1 MVATLVRRL
10 ATDIRTQSS
19 ASSPRLGARHG
30 LFDAR
35 EHARA
40 RGVQVLCEAHDGAQ
54 RGGFLAALEHAD
66 VGAVVPAAKPELFLG
81 YPQSLPQFAQD
92 PAARAHGPTEIAFL
106 AGDAPD
112 GGMAERQV
120 LLAEV
125 FVLRYQMIAVATGK
139 VGLNEVDDYYR
150 VRRRRVHEGL
160 VSLGLDDPNP
170 FPSLWDWYRHWK
182 ATFNSY
188 AERRRYVKDLYSSL
202 VERLSAPAGEVA
214 VVPRELTGWERVD
227 RSLRKAQDQLAR
239 ARDEEDFQAIGLLC
253 RELLIS
259 VAQAVYDPTCHA
271 SADGVMPSST
281 DAKRMIAAFLDA
293 TVPGSSNE
301 TLRRAVRSAVELAV
315 ELQHRRTAAFRD
327 AALCMETASS
337 IVNMLAILAGKRD
350 PVV

>member
-1 MVATLVRRL
+1 MKAVQEFLRALDRHDLALLLSYSTYELSTQEVFLEIETPAVAVFSPQPFAEALGGLSEQDQRRIREAII
-10 ATDIRTQSS
+10 AT
-19 ASSPRLGARHG
+19 
-30 LFDAR
+30 
-35 EHARA
+35 
-40 RGVQVLCEAHDGAQ
+40 
-54 RGGFLAALEHAD
+54 
-66 VGAVVPAAKPELFLG
+66 
-81 YPQSLPQFAQD
+81 D